1 MARRWDARCP
11 SYFVTWPYLSH
22 SFPGI
27 STAVGVYLG
36 KGILI
41 RIEPVQDQARLKQ
54 FVHFPAD
61 VYRSD
66 PAWVP
71 PLLVERLHTFSQK
84 NPFFAHARWQCWLAY
99 RGTVPIGRI
108 SAQIDELYVS
118 RYNTQTGFFGLLE
131 AEDSAEVF
139 HALFQTA
146 ETWLRAEGMT
156 TVQGPFNLS
165 INQECGLLVKGYEYP
180 PMVMMGHARPYY
192 SQHVEANGYY
202 KAQDLLAYRLKIDFP
217 LPSGVAA
224 FLNKAQKSVRI
235 RPLRRKHLQEELA
248 IIKEIF
254 EEAWAENWGFLP
266 FTDAEFSELGQQ
278 MKLLVEDDFVQIAEI
293 DGTPSAMLVAF
304 PNLHEVIHD
313 LDGRL
318 WPLGWLKILWRL
330 KVSYPKTG
338 RVALMGV
345 RRRFQSSPI
354 GAVMAYGMI
363 QAVRQAGLRKKIEQ
377 VELSWVLEGNTGM
390 RHILESLGA
399 EPYKTY
405 RLYEKVLQ

>member
-1 MARRWDARCP
+1 M
-11 SYFVTWPYLSH
+11 
-22 SFPGI
+22 
-27 STAVGVYLG
+27 
-36 KGILI
+36 I
-41 RIEPVQDQARLKQ
+41 RIEPVHDQASLKQ
-54 FVHFPAD
+54 FIRFPAD
-61 VYRSD
+61 IYRSD

-71 PLLVERLHTFSQK
+71 PLFLERFHAFSQK
-84 NPFFAHARWQCWLAY
+84 NPFFAHARWQCWVAY
-99 RGTVPIGRI
+99 RGTVPVGRI
-108 SAQIDELYVS
+108 SAQIDELYLA
-118 RYNTQTGFFGLLE
+118 RYHRQTGFFGLLE
-131 AEDSAEVF
+131 AEDSTEVF
-139 HALFQTA
+139 EALFHTA
-146 ETWLRAEGMT
+146 EAWLRAEGMT

-165 INQECGLLVKGYEYP
+165 INQECGLLIKGYDYP

-192 SQHVEANGYY
+192 AQHVEANGYS
-202 KAQDLLAYRLKIDFP
+202 KVQDLLAYRLGMNFP

-224 FLNKAQKSVRI
+224 FLKKAKKSVRI
-235 RPLRRKHLQEELA
+235 RPLRRKHFKEELA
-248 IIKEIF
+248 IIKDIF
-254 EEAWAENWGFLP
+254 EESWADNWGYVP

-293 DGTPSAMLVAF
+293 DGVPCAMLVAF

-313 LDGRL
+313 LNGRL

-345 RRRFQSSPI
+345 RRRFQSRPL

-363 QAVRQAGLRKKIEQ
+363 EAVRQAGLRKNIEH
-377 VELSWVLEGNTGM
+377 VELSWVLEDNTGM

-405 RLYEKVLQ
+405 RLYEKSLQ